1 MDSTD
6 LYDHKIRESEG
17 SSTCILQKHGVYFDI
32 FSRFF
37 YIMRN
42 VVNKNKR
49 KYVIIKCRHLISY
62 KNKAKHFSHSLVL
75 LDILLISCGFSV
87 SRWLLSQSVSSHNE
101 FFVVLLQ
108 SSRDSFRHPARAGPR
123 CNNVSLSSEG
133 KPPISVRRMQSS

>member
-1 MDSTD
+1 MIRTLAYINLSLPSNLDLGVYLLVLFLDLNIFLPVLRISSPPKNNISIIYISQFDLDSTD

-49 KYVIIKCRHLISY
+49 KYVIIKCRHLVSY

-87 SRWLLSQSVSSHNE
+87 SR
-101 FFVVLLQ
+101 
-108 SSRDSFRHPARAGPR
+108 
-123 CNNVSLSSEG
+123 
-133 KPPISVRRMQSS
+133 